1 MENKLVTRW
10 REMKNPAGSQQT
22 HLDGQKAFSETK
34 SPDFLENAEMRLIFD
49 LHNPF
54 VIIRLIFTSGLS

>member
-1 MENKLVTRW
+1 
-10 REMKNPAGSQQT
+10 MKNPAGSQQT

-34 SPDFLENAEMRLIFD
+34 SPDFLENAVMQLISD